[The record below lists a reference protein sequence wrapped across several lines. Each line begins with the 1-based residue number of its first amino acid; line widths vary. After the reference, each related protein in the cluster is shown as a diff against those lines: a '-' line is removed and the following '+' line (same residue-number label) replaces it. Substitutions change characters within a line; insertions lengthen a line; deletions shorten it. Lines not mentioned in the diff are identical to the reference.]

1 MDIFKITAVGI
12 TGALL
17 AVMIKPYKKEL
28 AMTVSMVTGL
38 VIVSMVLPYLG
49 TLFDTFGA
57 LADRTGIRSE
67 YFMLIVKVTGIAYAA
82 QFAGE
87 LCRDAGEG
95 ALALKIETAAKVC
108 VMILTLP
115 VLGEFL
121 ENVAGILGGV

>member
-1 MDIFKITAVGI
+1 MDVFKITAAGV

-17 AVMIKPYKKEL
+17 AVMLKPYKKEL
-28 AMTVSMVTGL
+28 AMVVSIATGL
-38 VIVSMVLPYLG
+38 VIVSMTLPYMK

-57 LADRTGIRSE
+57 LSDRTGIRSD

-82 QFAGE
+82 QFAGG
-87 LCRDAGEG
+87 LCRDAGES
-95 ALALKIETAAKVC
+95 ALALKIETAAKVG